1 MKIVVGLGNPGRQY
15 AATRHNIG
23 YDVIDALS
31 VRLGWTTGPGE
42 FDRLARTKFDGLVM
56 DGTTA
61 RGSKLLLL
69 KPTTFMNL
77 SGRAVR
83 AAMDF
88 YQVAASDV
96 LIVLDD
102 LALPCGRLRL
112 RAGGSSGGHNGLNDI
127 QRVLGTD
134 QYPRLRIGIDPPPPN
149 VPGKAYVLGRFS
161 PEQRQLIDP
170 AIARA
175 CDAIVTWVEQGI
187 EPAMNQFN
195 RNE

>member
-77 SGRAVR
+77 SGTGGSGGDGFLSGRRVR
-83 AAMDF
+83 RPD
-88 YQVAASDV
+88 
-96 LIVLDD
+96 
-102 LALPCGRLRL
+102 
-112 RAGGSSGGHNGLNDI
+112 RAG
-127 QRVLGTD
+127 
-134 QYPRLRIGIDPPPPN
+134 
-149 VPGKAYVLGRFS
+149 
-161 PEQRQLIDP
+161 
-170 AIARA
+170 
-175 CDAIVTWVEQGI
+175 
-187 EPAMNQFN
+187 
-195 RNE
+195 